1 MKNKKGFT
9 LVELLAVIVL
19 ISLIMV
25 IVVPQV
31 QKVAKQSKVKLC
43 KSKITLAEEALNL
56 WGQDNYRCFSREDG
70 CNMLDNC
77 DTVDD
82 TIICSVKFNDL
93 AKNNLVNYDQKVN
106 DVDTIINPID
116 NSSLNNLE
124 FRVKYDSKTKN
135 INSTT
140 SQKIDDICVSV
151 KDNNTQQTTSN
162 INSNTSNEEEKYN
175 LIIKN
180 HDGKFKNNLETKKYS
195 KGTIITI
202 PLDFAS
208 GYELYSYSCQNA
220 SCQKNGLNLLVTIE
234 SADAT
239 ITIISKEIS
248 EQSKFATDSWTA
260 IHTNI
265 KNNNLDYY
273 QIGDIKKI
281 YISNLGYFNVRIANK
296 STPSEC
302 NSTDFSE
309 TACGF
314 VIEFVDIVEKR
325 TMNSTNT
332 NLGGWPASE
341 IRAYANNEFFNKL
354 PSDLQNIIINTKVVS
369 GHGSEDSTNFISTD
383 KIYLLSGKEVWDY
396 NGNSETSNSQS
407 RQLDY
412 YKNNGTTQSNYTSA
426 IKSYNNSNTNWQL
439 RGSFASKSNIFWC
452 VDSNGRAI
460 GNVATNNNGFAP
472 VFRIG

>member
-106 DVDTIINPID
+106 EVDTIINPID

-124 FRVKYDSKTKN
+124 FRVKYDSKTKT
-135 INSTT
+135 ISSTT
-140 SQKIDDICVSV
+140 SQEIDDICVSI
-151 KDNNTQQTTSN
+151 KNNDSQQTTP
-162 INSNTSNEEEKYN
+162 TEEEKYN

-180 HDGKFKNNLETKKYS
+180 PDGKFKNNLETKKYS

-202 PLDFAS
+202 PLDFTS
-208 GYELYSYSCQNA
+208 GYELNSYSCQNA

-248 EQSKFATDSWTA
+248 KQSKFATDSWQA
-260 IHTNI
+260 IQTNI
-265 KNNNLDYY
+265 KNNKLDYY
-273 QIGDIKKI
+273 HVGDVKKI

-296 STPSEC
+296 LSPSEC
-302 NSTDFSE
+302 NKTEFSE

-325 TMNSTNT
+325 AMNSTNT

-341 IRAYANNEFFNKL
+341 IRAYANNEFFKKL

-369 GHGSEDSTNFISTD
+369 GHGSEESTNFISTD
-383 KIYLLSGKEVWDY
+383 KIYLLSGKEVWNYD
-396 NGNSETSNSQS
+396 GNSETSNSQS

-412 YKNNGTTQSNYTSA
+412 YKNNGVTQSNYTSA

-439 RGSFASKSNIFWC
+439 RGSFASENNVFWC
-452 VDSNGRAI
+452 VDLNGRAI
-460 GNVATNNNGFAP
+460 GNAATNNNGFAP

>member
-124 FRVKYDSKTKN
+124 FRVKYDSKTKT
-135 INSTT
+135 ISSTT
-140 SQKIDDICVSV
+140 SQEIDDICVSI
-151 KDNNTQQTTSN
+151 KNNDSQQTTP
-162 INSNTSNEEEKYN
+162 TEEEKYN

-180 HDGKFKNNLETKKYS
+180 PDGKFKNNLETKKYS
-195 KGTIITI
+195 KGAIITI
-202 PLDFAS
+202 PLDFTS
-208 GYELYSYSCQNA
+208 GYELNSYSCQNA

-239 ITIISKEIS
+239 ITINSKEIS
-248 EQSKFATDSWTA
+248 KQSKFATDSWQA
-260 IHTNI
+260 IQTNI
-265 KNNNLDYY
+265 KNNKLDYY
-273 QIGDIKKI
+273 HVGDVKKI

-296 STPSEC
+296 LSPSEC
-302 NSTDFSE
+302 NKTEFSE

-325 TMNSTNT
+325 AMNSTNT

-369 GHGSEDSTNFISTD
+369 GHGSEESTNFISTD
-383 KIYLLSGKEVWDY
+383 KIYLLSGKEVWNYD
-396 NGNSETSNSQS
+396 GNSETSNSQS

-412 YKNNGTTQSNYTSA
+412 YKNNGVTQSNYTSA
-426 IKSYNNSNTNWQL
+426 IKSYNNSNTSWQL
-439 RGSFASKSNIFWC
+439 RGSFASENNVFWC
-452 VDSNGRAI
+452 VDLNGRAI
-460 GNVATNNNGFAP
+460 GNAAINNNGFAP